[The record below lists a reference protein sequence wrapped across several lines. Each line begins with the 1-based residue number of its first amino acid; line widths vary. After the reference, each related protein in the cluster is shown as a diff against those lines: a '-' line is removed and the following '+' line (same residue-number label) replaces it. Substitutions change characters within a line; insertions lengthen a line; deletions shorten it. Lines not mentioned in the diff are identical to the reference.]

1 MINSIIKEEE
11 SNEEEQED
19 QNISEKELSLKE
31 NQKSKSKEEK
41 LEENNELN
49 LSKEEIELDSD
60 HSLSEYT
67 EDILPKI
74 FSKYTKDKE
83 VKKIKT
89 LIISSNLNLYEK
101 DDEKRTILHRACLQL
116 KLSIVKD
123 LIPKL
128 TSKYINQLDKYG
140 NSPLILACKYTF
152 SSKETNDREKIL
164 EILLKHGADIHC
176 IEPING
182 WTALHWCCF
191 NGDLNCVKLLINYG
205 SNFFLPSK
213 YGFFTIDL
221 AGKKLFYELV
231 SFLIKTASNYL
242 QKVGEYE
249 LLDVD
254 YLFTESSKNNILKEN
269 FKEKEKNNDKETNK
283 DKDKKTSNIAR
294 VKTFV
299 AKKDKNLYKNKNYND
314 DEKSDIKDNY

>member
-1 MINSIIKEEE
+1 M
-11 SNEEEQED
+11 
-19 QNISEKELSLKE
+19 
-31 NQKSKSKEEK
+31 
-41 LEENNELN
+41 EENKELN
-49 LSKEEIELDSD
+49 LSNNDIEIDSD
-60 HSLSEYT
+60 HGLSEYT

-74 FSKYTKDKE
+74 FSKYTKLKE
-83 VKKIKT
+83 IIKIKA

-101 DDEKRTILHRACLQL
+101 DDEQRTILHRACLQL

-152 SSKETNDREKIL
+152 TSKESDDREKIL

-191 NGDLNCVKLLINYG
+191 NGDLNCVKLLIDYG

-231 SFLIKTASNYL
+231 SFLIKTA
-242 QKVGEYE
+242 
-249 LLDVD
+249 
-254 YLFTESSKNNILKEN
+254 
-269 FKEKEKNNDKETNK
+269 
-283 DKDKKTSNIAR
+283 
-294 VKTFV
+294 
-299 AKKDKNLYKNKNYND
+299 
-314 DEKSDIKDNY
+314 